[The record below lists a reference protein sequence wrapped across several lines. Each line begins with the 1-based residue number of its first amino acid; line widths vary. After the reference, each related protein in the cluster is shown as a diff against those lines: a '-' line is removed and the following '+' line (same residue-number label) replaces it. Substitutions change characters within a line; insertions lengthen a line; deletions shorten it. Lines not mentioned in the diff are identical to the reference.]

1 MILFLSL
8 CGGRNPE
15 KSETVDSW
23 ELFERHQ
30 HFCQQI
36 AGGLQPLEGLF
47 SFAWLFRRDGNYW
60 FFLSV
65 TGVGTVHPHIITYL
79 PSGTKRLVVN
89 AVSGLTS
96 MYIHT
101 QTLRKVKPI
110 WILLKQE
117 TVSGSGISWAVC
129 KSAPCSRHITTPAPP
144 PLSFLQAGCP
154 SCRPTN
160 SIKALKPQHT
170 QTQNVTQPDN
180 CH

>member
-1 MILFLSL
+1 MKPQSGGRNGVINKVSISIVFEEQLFSTTVILFLSL

-101 QTLRKVKPI
+101 HTRRKVKPI

-117 TVSGSGISWAVC
+117 TVSGSGEVA
-129 KSAPCSRHITTPAPP
+129 
-144 PLSFLQAGCP
+144 
-154 SCRPTN
+154 
-160 SIKALKPQHT
+160 
-170 QTQNVTQPDN
+170 
-180 CH
+180 